1 MGKTKTCFEEN
12 VAVFTDTFYGI
23 NEVALA
29 LQQQVSSA
37 TKFNQRL
44 TVVTCDGE
52 NRTGKSGIQNFK
64 PIGVYDFSDDPESK
78 LYYPPLMEMLDFC
91 YQQNFSR
98 IHAATPGPI
107 GMAALLIAKLLKLPI
122 NGTYHTSLPHY
133 AQFLTG
139 DAFMEELAWKYTIWF
154 YNQMGQ
160 IYVPSQSTFDELVQK
175 GLGPQRIHPLPHGV
189 DIERF
194 HPTKNN
200 GFLKKRYPIDD
211 GLKLLYVGR
220 ISKEK
225 NLHILTQAYQM
236 LYQQHKDIQLI
247 IVGEGPYLAEMQD
260 ELRGTS
266 CFFTGYLNGDDL
278 AKVYASCDIFI
289 YPSTSDSFGQVV
301 LEAQASGLP
310 VIVTDRGA
318 PQENI
323 IAGKTGLAVKG
334 DDADSMVDA
343 LQFLI
348 ANPAA
353 AMAMSRAARQYMEER
368 FFDGAFQHSWK
379 MYASV
384 TDDLNASLPKAM

>member
-1 MGKTKTCFEEN
+1 
-12 VAVFTDTFYGI
+12 
-23 NEVALA
+23 
-29 LQQQVSSA
+29 
-37 TKFNQRL
+37 
-44 TVVTCDGE
+44 
-52 NRTGKSGIQNFK
+52 
-64 PIGVYDFSDDPESK
+64 
-78 LYYPPLMEMLDFC
+78 
-91 YQQNFSR
+91 
-98 IHAATPGPI
+98 
-107 GMAALLIAKLLKLPI
+107 
-122 NGTYHTSLPHY
+122 
-133 AQFLTG
+133 
-139 DAFMEELAWKYTIWF
+139 
-154 YNQMGQ
+154 
-160 IYVPSQSTFDELVQK
+160 
-175 GLGPQRIHPLPHGV
+175 V

-200 GFLKKRYPIDD
+200 GFLRERYPIDD

-260 ELRGTS
+260 ELKGTA
-266 CFFTGYLNGDDL
+266 CFFAGYLKGDNL
-278 AKVYASCDIFI
+278 ANVYASCDIFI
-289 YPSTSDSFGQVV
+289 YPSTTDSFGQVV

-323 IAGKTGLAVKG
+323 IAGKTGLAIKG

-348 ANPAA
+348 ANPKA
-353 AMAMSRAARQYMEER
+353 AMAMSRAARQHMEER